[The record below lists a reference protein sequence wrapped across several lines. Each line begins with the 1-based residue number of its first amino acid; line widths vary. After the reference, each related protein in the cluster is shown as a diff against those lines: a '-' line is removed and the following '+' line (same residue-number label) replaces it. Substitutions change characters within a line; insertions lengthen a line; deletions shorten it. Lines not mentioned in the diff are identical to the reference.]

1 MKLQI
6 TGLDE
11 VARKFKGMEDKA
23 VRRLEMAMKRGILT
37 VHQSIPPYPTRSD
50 RRMVFVS
57 AKQRRWFFWALKSGL
72 ITVPYRRTNTLGR
85 SITTFKGSEGALSEA
100 RSSGANI
107 VGVIGT
113 AIPYAQYVVGDA
125 DKQARIHKGYWWQ
138 LLENIKKNVPKVT
151 AVIQAEVDRMIKE

>member
-11 VARKFKGMEDKA
+11 VARKFAGMERQA
-23 VRRLEMAMKRGILT
+23 VNRLENAMQRGILA

-50 RRMVFVS
+50 RKMIFVS
-57 AKQRRWFFWALKSGL
+57 TKQRRWFFWALKSGK

-100 RSSGANI
+100 RATGTNI

-138 LLENIKKNVPKVT
+138 LIEKIKEHLPKVT